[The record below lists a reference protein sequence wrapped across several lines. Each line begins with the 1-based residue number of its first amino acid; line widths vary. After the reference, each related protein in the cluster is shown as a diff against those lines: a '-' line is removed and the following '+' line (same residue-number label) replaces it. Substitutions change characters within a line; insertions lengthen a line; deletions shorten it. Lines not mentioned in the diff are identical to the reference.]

1 MNKRL
6 GIVVLFAL
14 MVSGIASTVV
24 YKMVAAKM
32 GLNQPQNSQ
41 LMVAS
46 RDLPIGTLI
55 SASDVRR
62 VDWHGYVPPRALR
75 SADQVVGRGVVE
87 AIYEGDPMLESR
99 LALSGAGGGL
109 AATIPT
115 GMRAV
120 AVHVD
125 EVGGVSGFV
134 IPGMKVDVVVSGLP
148 PPASAADIPVK
159 VSKIALQNIIVL
171 SAGQNIQKDSEGKPV
186 TVQVVNLLVT
196 PEQAERL
203 SLASNETKIQLVLRN
218 PLDTMTPDTN
228 GVALGSLFA
237 DGHPPAAARPVTI
250 RQVRKPPPAA
260 TPVAVAEI
268 PRVAAE
274 RSVVVEVLHG
284 SERASARFN
293 ASQSVSPLRAA
304 QSVSPL
310 NP

>member
-14 MVSGIASTVV
+14 MISGIASTVV
-24 YKMVAAKM
+24 YRMVAAKM
-32 GLNQPQNSQ
+32 GLNQQQNSQ
-41 LMVAS
+41 LMVAN

-62 VDWHGYVPPRALR
+62 VEWRGYVPPRALR
-75 SADQVVGRGVVE
+75 SVDQVVGRGVIE
-87 AIYEGDPMLESR
+87 EIYEGDPMLESR
-99 LALSGAGGGL
+99 LAQSGAGGGL
-109 AATIPT
+109 AATIPS

-120 AVHVD
+120 AVRVD
-125 EVGGVSGFV
+125 DVAGVSGFV
-134 IPGMKVDVVVSGLP
+134 IPGMKVDVVVSGVP
-148 PPASAADIPVK
+148 PPKSATDIPIK
-159 VSKIALQNIIVL
+159 FSKIALQDIVVL
-171 SAGQNIQKDSEGKPV
+171 SAGQNMQKDSEGKPV

-203 SLASNETKIQLVLRN
+203 GLASSDVKIQLVLRN
-218 PLDTMTPDTN
+218 PLDTSKPETK
-228 GVALGSLFA
+228 GVALDSLFS
-237 DGHPPAAARPVTI
+237 DGPLPAAAHPVGIRRARKTAPAVTPVT
-250 RQVRKPPPAA
+250 
-260 TPVAVAEI
+260 VAEL
-268 PRVAAE
+268 PRVAVE

-293 ASQSVSPLRAA
+293 ASQSVSPLTAS

>member
-14 MVSGIASTVV
+14 LISGIASTVV
-24 YKMVAAKM
+24 YRMVAAKM
-32 GLNQPQNSQ
+32 GLNQPQNAQ

-75 SADQVVGRGVVE
+75 NADQVVGRGVIE
-87 AIYEGDPMLESR
+87 TIYEGDPMLESR

-125 EVGGVSGFV
+125 DVGGVSGFV
-134 IPGMKVDVVVSGLP
+134 IPGMKVDVVISGLP
-148 PPASAADIPVK
+148 PPTSATDVPVK

-171 SAGQNIQKDSEGKPV
+171 SAGQNMQKDSEGKPV

-218 PLDTMTPDTN
+218 PLDAMTPDTN
-228 GVALGSLFA
+228 GVALGALFS
-237 DGHPPAAARPVTI
+237 DGLPPAAARPVSVW
-250 RQVRKPPPAA
+250 RPRKAAPAPLAA
-260 TPVAVAEI
+260 TPATTAAIVATPKVT
-268 PRVAAE
+268 VE

-293 ASQSVSPLRAA
+293 ALSSTP
-304 QSVSPL
+304 PL

>member
-24 YKMVAAKM
+24 YRMVAAKM
-32 GLNQPQNSQ
+32 GLNQQQNAQ
-41 LMVAS
+41 LMVAN

-55 SASDVRR
+55 SASDMRR
-62 VDWHGYVPPRALR
+62 VEWAGYVPPRALR
-75 SADQVVGRGVVE
+75 SVDQVVGRGVIE
-87 AIYEGDPMLESR
+87 EIYEGDPMLESR
-99 LALSGAGGGL
+99 LAQRGAGGGL
-109 AATIPT
+109 AATIPA

-125 EVGGVSGFV
+125 DVGGVSGFV

-148 PPASAADIPVK
+148 PPTSATDIPIK

-171 SAGQNIQKDSEGKPV
+171 SAGQNMQKDSEGKPV

-218 PLDTMTPDTN
+218 PLDTVTPETK
-228 GVALGSLFA
+228 GVAMGALFS
-237 DGHPPAAARPVTI
+237 DGPTPPVGHSVIVRRTPKTPPVAPPAAIVGM
-250 RQVRKPPPAA
+250 
-260 TPVAVAEI
+260 
-268 PRVAAE
+268 PRVPVE

-293 ASQSVSPLRAA
+293 AA
-304 QSVSPL
+304 QYNPPL

>member
-14 MVSGIASTVV
+14 MISGIASTVV
-24 YKMVAAKM
+24 YRMVAAKM

-55 SASDVRR
+55 SASDMRR
-62 VDWHGYVPPRALR
+62 VEWRGYVPPRALR
-75 SADQVVGRGVVE
+75 SVDQVVGRGVIE
-87 AIYEGDPMLESR
+87 EIYEGDPLLESR
-99 LALSGAGGGL
+99 LAQRGAGGGL
-109 AATIPT
+109 AATIPS
-115 GMRAV
+115 GKRAV

-125 EVGGVSGFV
+125 DVGGVSGFV

-148 PPASAADIPVK
+148 PPTSATDIPVK
-159 VSKIALQNIIVL
+159 VSKIALQNITVL
-171 SAGQNIQKDSEGKPV
+171 SAGQNMQKDSEGKPV

-218 PLDTMTPDTN
+218 PLDAMTPDTN
-228 GVALGSLFA
+228 GVALGALFA
-237 DGHPPAAARPVTI
+237 DGPTPAVAHPVSIRRVPKTALPALART
-250 RQVRKPPPAA
+250 
-260 TPVAVAEI
+260 VAVVET
-268 PRVAAE
+268 PRVPVE

-293 ASQSVSPLRAA
+293 APNSTP
-304 QSVSPL
+304 PL

>member
-24 YKMVAAKM
+24 YRMVAAKM
-32 GLNQPQNSQ
+32 GLNQQQNAQ

-55 SASDVRR
+55 SASDMRR
-62 VDWHGYVPPRALR
+62 VEWRGYVPPRALR
-75 SADQVVGRGVVE
+75 SPDQVVGRGVIE
-87 AIYEGDPMLESR
+87 EIYEGDPMLESR
-99 LALSGAGGGL
+99 LAQSGAGGGL
-109 AATIPT
+109 AATIPA

-125 EVGGVSGFV
+125 DVGGVSGFV

-148 PPASAADIPVK
+148 PPTSAADIPIK

-171 SAGQNIQKDSEGKPV
+171 SAGQNMQKDAEGKPV

-218 PLDTMTPDTN
+218 PLDTVNPETK
-228 GVALGSLFA
+228 GVALGALFS
-237 DGHPPAAARPVTI
+237 DGPPPVVVHPVSIRRTPKIAPVATPVTI
-250 RQVRKPPPAA
+250 VG
-260 TPVAVAEI
+260 I
-268 PRVAAE
+268 PRVPVE
-274 RSVVVEVLHG
+274 QSVVVEVLHG

-293 ASQSVSPLRAA
+293 ASQSNPA
-304 QSVSPL
+304 L

>member
-1 MNKRL
+1 MNRRL

-14 MVSGIASTVV
+14 VVSGIASTVV
-24 YKMVAAKM
+24 YRMVAAKM
-32 GLNQPQNSQ
+32 GLNQQQNSQ
-41 LMVAS
+41 LMVAN

-62 VDWHGYVPPRALR
+62 VEWRGYVPPRALR
-75 SADQVVGRGVVE
+75 SVDQVVGRGVIE
-87 AIYEGDPMLESR
+87 EIYEGDPMLESR
-99 LALSGAGGGL
+99 LAQSGAGGGL

-125 EVGGVSGFV
+125 DVGGVSGFV

-148 PPASAADIPVK
+148 PPTSTTAVPVK

-171 SAGQNIQKDSEGKPV
+171 SAGQNMQKDSEGKPV

-218 PLDTMTPDTN
+218 PLDAMTPDTN

-237 DGHPPAAARPVTI
+237 DTLPPVPARPVRIT
-250 RQVRKPPPAA
+250 RAPAA
-260 TPVAVAEI
+260 PARNSAPAAIVEI
-268 PRVAAE
+268 PRVPVLS
-274 RSVVVEVLHG
+274 SVVVEVLHG

-293 ASQSVSPLRAA
+293 APALVSPLD
-304 QSVSPL
+304 Q
-310 NP
+310 

>member
-14 MVSGIASTVV
+14 LISGIASTVV
-24 YKMVAAKM
+24 YRMVAAKM

-62 VDWHGYVPPRALR
+62 VDWHGYVPPRALYNV
-75 SADQVVGRGVVE
+75 DQVVGRGVIE

-99 LALSGAGGGL
+99 LAQSGAGGGL

-125 EVGGVSGFV
+125 DVGGVSGFV

-148 PPASAADIPVK
+148 PPTSATAVPVK

-171 SAGQNIQKDSEGKPV
+171 SAGQNMQKDSEGKPV

-218 PLDTMTPDTN
+218 PLDTITPETK
-228 GVALGSLFA
+228 GVALGALFS
-237 DGHPPAAARPVTI
+237 DG
-250 RQVRKPPPAA
+250 PPPAVAHPVSIRRTPRTAPEA
-260 TPVAVAEI
+260 TRAPVVEI
-268 PRVAAE
+268 PRVPVE

-293 ASQSVSPLRAA
+293 AA
-304 QSVSPL
+304 QSNPPL